1 MNVLRSTD
9 SNGDCRDMGMIGK
22 KKADE
27 NKTYAV
33 TLIVYALILAGVIY
47 FYQDLLITI
56 TAFVILG
63 VLLFQYLIP
72 QIRDNKKAK
81 ADTTD
86 PS

>member
-1 MNVLRSTD
+1 
-9 SNGDCRDMGMIGK
+9 MGINIR

-47 FYQDLLITI
+47 FYQDVLITV

-63 VLLFQYLIP
+63 VLIFQYLIP
-72 QIRDNKKAK
+72 QIRDKEKTK
-81 ADTTD
+81 ADTPD

>member
-1 MNVLRSTD
+1 MHHMDT
-9 SNGDCRDMGMIGK
+9 NGGK
-22 KKADE
+22 KVDP

-47 FYQDLLITI
+47 IYHDVLITL

-72 QIRDNKKAK
+72 QIRDKKKGK
-81 ADTTD
+81 ADTPD